1 MTSRETENTER
12 ERTALLALLK
22 AGLWECSP
30 NNLNLF
36 PLSATEWKHVFRM
49 AGQQTVTGLTFQGL
63 RWLPDNLLPPQT
75 LLLQW
80 TAETDA
86 IERRNKK
93 MNAAL
98 QTLCSSFKEKGLNP
112 ILLKGQGI
120 ARLYENPLLR
130 ECGDIDLYFQSAHD
144 REAAL
149 QHIRQMR
156 IQIKEEP
163 DGSAFYVWQGVKV
176 EHHQRLFDLYNPFQQ
191 HAIGLLIRQKGFQ
204 ETGSAPY
211 RLPSPFLNL
220 LLLNLHI
227 LKHALGRGIGL
238 RQFCDMARACY
249 KLHGEINREEMKAVC
264 RKLGLGQWN
273 PLLHAFLTD
282 CLGLPAE
289 CLPYPEVASTAQPL
303 SDIVWR
309 GGNFGQHNPLYSNTG
324 NKARK
329 WETARSFG
337 RNVGFAFRYAPAEAF
352 WIFTSLIKG
361 QFR

>member
-1 MTSRETENTER
+1 
-12 ERTALLALLK
+12 
-22 AGLWECSP
+22 
-30 NNLNLF
+30 
-36 PLSATEWKHVFRM
+36 
-49 AGQQTVTGLTFQGL
+49 
-63 RWLPDNLLPPQT
+63 
-75 LLLQW
+75 
-80 TAETDA
+80 
-86 IERRNKK
+86 

-249 KLHGEINREEMKAVC
+249 KLHGDINREEMKTVC

-309 GGNFGQHNPLYSNTG
+309 GGNFGQHNPLYSNTEG
-324 NKARK
+324 KARK

>member
-1 MTSRETENTER
+1 MGMQPEQPESFSSFGNGVEACIQDG
-12 ERTALLALLK
+12 RTADGYRTDIPGTALV
-22 AGLWECSP
+22 AGQPASSP
-30 NNLNLF
+30 NI
-36 PLSATEWKHVFRM
+36 AAAM
-49 AGQQTVTGLTFQGL
+49 
-63 RWLPDNLLPPQT
+63 D
-75 LLLQW
+75 
-80 TAETDA
+80 
-86 IERRNKK
+86 RRNGCHRTEKQK

-98 QTLCSSFKEKGLNP
+98 QTLCSSFHEKGLNP

-144 REAAL
+144 RDAAL
-149 QHIRQMR
+149 QHIRKMC

-191 HAIGLLIRQKGFQ
+191 NSINLLIRQKGFQ

-249 KLHGEINREEMKAVC
+249 KLHGNINREEMKTVC

-289 CLPYPEVASTAQPL
+289 CLPYDETASTAQPL

-309 GGNFGQHNPLYSNTG
+309 GGTSDSITRYT
-324 NKARK
+324 ATRK
-329 WETARSFG
+329 ERHANGKQPARSD
-337 RNVGFAFRYAPAEAF
+337 A
-352 WIFTSLIKG
+352 T
-361 QFR
+361 